1 VKTMRWKWHQTSTL
15 VEWSGRGEV
24 KPSLPRTVMKTDAR
38 ASNRRHREYLN
49 FSNRPVRT
57 RMPGGVAG
65 ESGHSLPLC
74 RCQVVA
80 DPDMSCAR
88 C

>member
-1 VKTMRWKWHQTSTL
+1 
-15 VEWSGRGEV
+15 
-24 KPSLPRTVMKTDAR
+24 VMKTDAR

-74 RCQVVA
+74 RYCLLSLFAQTVLSPA
-80 DPDMSCAR
+80 SCHPDRSEAAINR
-88 C
+88 TQ